1 MNNSKVESR
10 DLHRSSP
17 LMNHN
22 DAFDIDYFYSV
33 HSVRT
38 LYTSPD
44 ASNLLRP
51 CTLSVCLSVGRSHMY
66 GVQTWPCKSRDDMFH
81 AW

>member
-33 HSVRT
+33 HSVHK
-38 LYTSPD
+38 S
-44 ASNLLRP
+44 
-51 CTLSVCLSVGRSHMY
+51 GR
-66 GVQTWPCKSRDDMFH
+66 V
-81 AW
+81 